1 MNTDSMNV
9 NPPHPKSEPAGR
21 AGARAAGPAGPPG
34 SAGARATGPAE
45 PAGARRTKHAER
57 SEATRAALV
66 AAARPLFAERGFA
79 GVGTEEIVR
88 AAGVTRGALYHQ
100 FADKRELFA
109 AVFEQVEAKLSERIG
124 AAAISSGAAD
134 PLAAL
139 RAGTTAW
146 LDASTE
152 PETQRIVLLDGPAV
166 LGWERW
172 RAIAMHYGFG
182 LVETVLQAAIDAGQ
196 LAPQPVPPL
205 AHVLIGAVDEAALY
219 VATSADPARARA
231 EVEAVLERLL
241 AGLR

>member
-1 MNTDSMNV
+1 MNV
-9 NPPHPKSEPAGR
+9 NTPDPESEPA
-21 AGARAAGPAGPPG
+21 
-34 SAGARATGPAE
+34 
-45 PAGARRTKHAER
+45 ARRTKHAER
-57 SEATRAALV
+57 SEATRAALI

-219 VATSADPARARA
+219 VATAADPARARA
-231 EVEAVLERLL
+231 DVEAVLDRLL